1 MRIIVIGAGII
12 LSSLCCAG
20 QSALRDSLTETYLD
34 EVGVRELSG
43 HNDGDRVEVYLRSV
57 NLPKGNP
64 WCAAFVSYCM
74 QANHIKNPRSGWAPA
89 YFSTTSTIWTR
100 GGLKNRLPLPGDV
113 FGIYFQNKGRIA
125 HVGFVHRFGD
135 KYTVTVEGNTNEE
148 GSREGD
154 GVYLKRRLTKQL
166 YKISRYVHN

>member
-1 MRIIVIGAGII
+1 MRNLIVYFLFLFLGVGAF
-12 LSSLCCAG
+12 G
-20 QSALRDSLTETYLD
+20 QGLRDSLTATYLSN
-34 EVGVRELSG
+34 VGIREATG
-43 HNDGDRVEVYLRSV
+43 HNDGAKVEVYLRSV

-64 WCAAFVSYCM
+64 WCAAFVSYCL
-74 QANHIKNPRSGWAPA
+74 QVNHIKNPRSGWAPA

-100 GGLKNRLPLPGDV
+100 GNLNNRLPMPGDI

-125 HVGFVHRFGD
+125 HVGFVHRFGN
-135 KYTVTVEGNTNEE
+135 KYTITVEGNTNEE

-166 YKISRYVHN
+166 YKISRYVR